1 MNERMRTILKLMI
14 QKPELKLVHL
24 ADELGLTLRQIN
36 YALAQFNEELML
48 QKLPTIQRNQRG
60 DIFVPLEVVQLF
72 SKAEVKEQDDIFY
85 SENER
90 TALLLVALVVNLE
103 YVSLDHLVD
112 FLGVSKNTILEDVK
126 QAEWLAEKYSLK
138 INYTRLNGYQLI
150 GEENQILQLLLD
162 LVHLHPI
169 IQREPSREK
178 LVSNV
183 SEQEVVHLVH
193 HMEQL
198 LHLSYS
204 DESLDYLQTAARFI
218 LSRGLQQTEAA
229 AFFKGS
235 VKATPEYRMLLLLL
249 SETEW
254 QLAESYQEWLALLFL
269 TSNIFEKK
277 TSQDYDSDFELR
289 TFIHQM
295 VEAFQQ
301 QTLISIEDR
310 ENFERRILSHLRP
323 ACFRIQYNLSLGI
336 YSLENVVQENNH
348 AILIQLMK
356 ELIIPIEN
364 WLGKA
369 FPYDEL
375 ELLSYYFGFQ
385 LSNHQML
392 KQKPRAVVVCAN
404 GVMVS
409 KLMRENLKK
418 LFPEIHFFASF
429 SVRDF
434 YQFEEDYDLVFTTT
448 TLKSKITQFVIEP
461 IMTDKEQIRLRYRV
475 LNTLGLASVDQSLEN
490 LLQTIQRYAQ
500 ITDRQTLKEE
510 LQYFLIK
517 ENQSVALNDFDTLP
531 GLTYYLRPNYIQISE
546 QLLTWQQA
554 IQVACQPLL
563 SENIINQTFV
573 YDCLKQIEAPDYSGF
588 LGMETCIP
596 HTTVEKGVLKDG
608 VSLYVSKEPILFPGG
623 QKIHFIFPLAF
634 FDLTKHL
641 RAINQLA
648 DLSNDVALLDRILQT
663 TETKTIYQLIRKN
676 T

>member
-24 ADELGLTLRQIN
+24 ADELGLTRRQIN
-36 YALAQFNEELML
+36 YALARFNEELTL
-48 QKLPTIQRNQRG
+48 QKLPTIQRNPRG

-72 SKAEVKEQDDIFY
+72 SKAEVKEQDDFFY

-90 TALLLVALVVNLE
+90 TALLLVALVANLE
-103 YVSLDHLVD
+103 YISLDHLVD
-112 FLGVSKNTILEDVK
+112 FLAVSKNTVLEDVK
-126 QAEWLAEKYSLK
+126 QAEWLAEKYALK
-138 INYTRLNGYQLI
+138 ISYTRLNGYQLI
-150 GEENQILQLLLD
+150 GAENRILQLLLD
-162 LVHLHPI
+162 LVHLYPI
-169 IQREPSREK
+169 IQRENIREK

-204 DESLDYLQTAARFI
+204 DESLDYLQTAARFL
-218 LSRGLQQTEAA
+218 LSHGLQQTQVS
-229 AFFKGS
+229 AFFEGT
-235 VKATPEYRMLLLLL
+235 VKETPEYRMLLLLL

-277 TSQDYDSDFELR
+277 TSQDYDSDLELR

-295 VEAFQQ
+295 VEEFQQ

-323 ACFRIQYNLSLGI
+323 ACFRIQYNLSLGV
-336 YSLENVVQENNH
+336 YSLENVLQENNH

-385 LSNHQML
+385 LSNHQTL
-392 KQKPRAVVVCAN
+392 KQKPRAVVVCTN

-434 YQFEEDYDLVFTTT
+434 YQFEDDYDLVFTTT
-448 TLKSKITQFVIEP
+448 ALKSKITQFVIEP
-461 IMTDKEQIRLRYRV
+461 IMTDKEQIHLRYRV
-475 LNTLGLASVDQSLEN
+475 LNTLGLDSIDQSLTR
-490 LLQTIQRYAQ
+490 LLQIIQRSTQ
-500 ITDRQTLKEE
+500 ITNKQALKEE

-517 ENQSVALNDFDTLP
+517 ENQGVALNDFDVLP
-531 GLTYYLRPNYIQISE
+531 SLTYYLRPNYIQIAE
-546 QLLTWQQA
+546 QALTWQQA

-563 SENIINQTFV
+563 SENIINQMFV

-588 LGMETCIP
+588 LGTETCIP

-623 QKIHFIFPLAF
+623 KKIHFIFPLAF

-648 DLSNDVALLDRILQT
+648 DLSNDSTLLNEIVQA
-663 TETKTIYQLIRKN
+663 TEIKTIYQLIRKN